1 MLLSVDAASLLWRE
15 QNRHEPVCSPWP
27 PTQRSALDCL
37 LFTSR
42 DVHIESTGNQ
52 SCVQK
57 NPDLTEKLIILL
69 LRERLYFS
77 TG

>member
-1 MLLSVDAASLLWRE
+1 MWGPGESQGQVLLSVDAASLLWRE

-27 PTQRSALDCL
+27 PTQKSALDSL

-42 DVHIESTGNQ
+42 NVYIESTENQ

-57 NPDLTEKLIILL
+57 TPNLIEK
-69 LRERLYFS
+69 
-77 TG
+77 